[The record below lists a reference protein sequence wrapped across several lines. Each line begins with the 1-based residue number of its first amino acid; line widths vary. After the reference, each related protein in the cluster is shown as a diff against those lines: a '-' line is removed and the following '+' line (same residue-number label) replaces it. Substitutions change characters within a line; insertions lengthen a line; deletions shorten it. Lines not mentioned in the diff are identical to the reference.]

1 MTFQQLRSR
10 RDFLRLGCRTISTV
24 GAAAAFG
31 QAGLMT
37 ARAQSSGNYQAL
49 VCIFL
54 FGGNDANNMLVPNE
68 AATYA
73 NYRKIRQNLALPQ
86 SSLLPIHDPATNGDY
101 GLHPSFAPIAALY
114 NSSKRLAL
122 LANVG
127 TLVQPVPRG
136 SNGLPELTSVPLP
149 VNLYSHSDQQN
160 EWQNAVPQGGAT
172 TGWSGRLADKL
183 AGVSGTLVPPC
194 ISISGNALQ
203 LIGETTQPSTVN
215 TSNFGLTA
223 PATDPGSTAL
233 QNMLSLS
240 SGVTLIQAAQN
251 SLKDAIAVAQA
262 VNAAVAG
269 SGSLGV
275 TFANTDIG
283 TQLGQVAKLIQVRA
297 ALGAT
302 RQIFFCSQGGYDTH
316 SNQLPQQVTLYSQP
330 RRRAG
335 GFRPGHG
342 PAHRAEQRDHVY
354 RVRLRPHLPAQRQR
368 RHRPRMG
375 QPRPDHGRRR
385 ERRQPVRHV
394 PHPHASRPGRLRD
407 PRHVGPQHLRGPVR
421 RRPGEVVRPFRASGP
436 GLRLPEPA
444 QFRVSDAGVYLALSL
459 LSRRSS

>member
-1 MTFQQLRSR
+1 MTFHQFRSR
-10 RDFLRLGCRTISTV
+10 RDFLRLGCRTLSTI

-37 ARAQSSGNYQAL
+37 ARAQSSGNYKAM

-54 FGGNDANNMLVPNE
+54 FGGNDANNMLVPND

-73 NYRKIRQNLALPQ
+73 NYQKIRQNLALPQ
-86 SSLLPIHDPATNGDY
+86 ASLLTIHDPATNADY

-114 NSSKRLAL
+114 NTSKRLAL
-122 LANVG
+122 VANVG
-127 TLVQPVPRG
+127 TLVQRVPHA
-136 SNGLPELTSVPLP
+136 SNGLPQLTSVPLP

-172 TGWSGRLADKL
+172 TGWAGRLADKV
-183 AGVSGTLVPPC
+183 AGVSGTVPPS

-223 PATDPGSTAL
+223 PATDAGSTAL

-269 SGSLGV
+269 SSSLGV

-283 TQLGQVAKLIQVRA
+283 TQLAQVAKLIQVRA

-316 SNQLPQQVTLYSQP
+316 SNQLAQQVTLYTNLANALAAFDQAMGLLGVQNNVTTFTESDFGRTFQP
-330 RRRAG
+330 NGNAG
-335 GFRPGHG
+335 T
-342 PAHRAEQRDHVY
+342 
-354 RVRLRPHLPAQRQR
+354 
-368 RHRPRMG
+368 
-375 QPRPDHGRRR
+375 DHGWGS
-385 ERRQPVRHV
+385 
-394 PHPHASRPGRLRD
+394 HALVMGGAVNGGNLYGTFPN
-407 PRHVGPQHLRGPVR
+407 
-421 RRPGEVVRPFRASGP
+421 
-436 GLRLPEPA
+436 
-444 QFRVSDAGVYLALSL
+444 LALAGSDDSTTRGTWVPSTSEDQYDGAL
-459 LSRRSS
+459 AKWFGVSAQADLDYVFPNLHSFSYQTPAFV

>member
-10 RDFLRLGCRTISTV
+10 RDFLRLGCRTISTI

-54 FGGNDANNMLVPNE
+54 FGGNDANNMLVPNDT
-68 AATYA
+68 ATYA
-73 NYRKIRQNLALPQ
+73 NYQKIRQNLALPQ
-86 SSLLPIHDPATNGDY
+86 SSLLAIHDPATGADY
-101 GLHPSFAPIAALY
+101 GLHPSFAPIAPLY
-114 NSSKRLAL
+114 TSSKSLAL
-122 LANVG
+122 VANVG
-127 TLVQPVPRG
+127 TLVQSVPHS
-136 SNGLPELTSVPLP
+136 SNGLPELTAVPLP
-149 VNLYSHSDQQN
+149 YNLYSHADQQN

-183 AGVSGTLVPPC
+183 AGISGGVVPPC

-215 TSNFGLTA
+215 TSNFGLVA
-223 PATDPGSTAL
+223 PATDPGSIAL

-269 SGSLGV
+269 SSSLGV

-283 TQLGQVAKLIQVRA
+283 TQLAQVAKLIQVRA

-316 SNQLPQQVTLYSQP
+316 SNQLPQQVTLFSNLANAMAAFDQAMGLLSVQNDVTTFTESDFNRTFQP
-330 RRRAG
+330 NGNAG
-335 GFRPGHG
+335 T
-342 PAHRAEQRDHVY
+342 
-354 RVRLRPHLPAQRQR
+354 
-368 RHRPRMG
+368 
-375 QPRPDHGRRR
+375 DHGWGSHALIMGGAVKGGNLYGTFPTLTLGGPDDSTTRGTW
-385 ERRQPVRHV
+385 V
-394 PHPHASRPGRLRD
+394 PSTSEDQYDAALAKW
-407 PRHVGPQHLRGPVR
+407 
-421 RRPGEVVRPFRASGP
+421 F
-436 GLRLPEPA
+436 GLSAQADLDYVFPNLTNFGYQTPA
-444 QFRVSDAGVYLALSL
+444 FI
-459 LSRRSS
+459 

>member
-1 MTFQQLRSR
+1 MTFHQFRSR
-10 RDFLRLGCRTISTV
+10 RDFLRLGCRTLSTI

-37 ARAQSSGNYQAL
+37 ARAQSSGNYKAM

-54 FGGNDANNMLVPNE
+54 FGGNDANNMLVPND

-73 NYRKIRQNLALPQ
+73 NYQKIRQNLALPQ
-86 SSLLPIHDPATNGDY
+86 ASLLTIHDPATNADY

-114 NSSKRLAL
+114 NTSKRLAL
-122 LANVG
+122 VANVG
-127 TLVQPVPRG
+127 TLVQRVPHA
-136 SNGLPELTSVPLP
+136 SNGLPQLTSVPLP

-172 TGWSGRLADKL
+172 TGWAGRLADKV
-183 AGVSGTLVPPC
+183 AGVSGTVPPS

-223 PATDPGSTAL
+223 PATDAGSTAL

-269 SGSLGV
+269 SSSLGV

-283 TQLGQVAKLIQVRA
+283 TQLAQVAKLIQVRA
-297 ALGAT
+297 SLGAT

-316 SNQLPQQVTLYSQP
+316 SNQLAQQVTLYTNLANALAAFDQAMGLLGVQNNVTTFTESDFGRTFQP
-330 RRRAG
+330 NGNAG
-335 GFRPGHG
+335 T
-342 PAHRAEQRDHVY
+342 
-354 RVRLRPHLPAQRQR
+354 
-368 RHRPRMG
+368 
-375 QPRPDHGRRR
+375 DHGWGS
-385 ERRQPVRHV
+385 
-394 PHPHASRPGRLRD
+394 HALVMGGAVNGGNLYGTFPN
-407 PRHVGPQHLRGPVR
+407 
-421 RRPGEVVRPFRASGP
+421 
-436 GLRLPEPA
+436 
-444 QFRVSDAGVYLALSL
+444 LALAGSDDSTTRGTWVPSTSEDQYDGAL
-459 LSRRSS
+459 AKWFGVSAQADLDYVFPNLHSFSYQTPAFV

>member
-10 RDFLRLGCRTISTV
+10 RDVLRLGCRTLSTI

-37 ARAQSSGNYQAL
+37 ARAQSSSGYKAL

-54 FGGNDANNMLVPNE
+54 FGGNDANNMLVPNDS
-68 AATYA
+68 ATYA
-73 NYRKIRQNLALPQ
+73 NYQKIRQNLALPQ
-86 SSLLPIHDPATNGDY
+86 SSLLTIHDPATNAAY
-101 GLHPSFAPIAALY
+101 GLHPSLAPIAPLY

-122 LANVG
+122 VANAG

-136 SNGLPELTSVPLP
+136 SNGMPQLSSVPLP

-183 AGVSGTLVPPC
+183 AGISGGVVPPA

-203 LIGETTQPSTVN
+203 LIGQNTQPSTVN
-215 TSNFGLTA
+215 TSNFGLVA
-223 PATDPGSTAL
+223 PATDPGSAAL
-233 QNMLSLS
+233 QNMIGLS
-240 SGVTLIQAAQN
+240 SGVTLIQAAQS

-269 SGSLGV
+269 SSSLGV

-283 TQLGQVAKLIQVRA
+283 TQLAQVAKLIQVRA
-297 ALGAT
+297 ALGTT

-316 SNQLPQQVTLYSQP
+316 SNQLPTQVTLYSNLAAALAAFDQAMGVLAVENNVTTFTESDFSRTFQP
-330 RRRAG
+330 NGNAG
-335 GFRPGHG
+335 S
-342 PAHRAEQRDHVY
+342 
-354 RVRLRPHLPAQRQR
+354 
-368 RHRPRMG
+368 
-375 QPRPDHGRRR
+375 DHGWGSHALIMGGAVNGGNLYGTFPALTLAGPDDSGTRGTW
-385 ERRQPVRHV
+385 V
-394 PHPHASRPGRLRD
+394 PSTSEDQYAGSLAKW
-407 PRHVGPQHLRGPVR
+407 
-421 RRPGEVVRPFRASGP
+421 F
-436 GLRLPEPA
+436 GLAQADLDYVFPNLHNFGYQTPA
-444 QFRVSDAGVYLALSL
+444 FI
-459 LSRRSS
+459 